1 MRRKGT
7 SETIS
12 PQDIS
17 GKIFEYLEERFGLE
31 RDLFKGYR
39 MYLASKGRI
48 YLGPRSF
55 PDMPKIA
62 TIGLLIARVNG
73 SVKPST
79 NLLQVMG
86 HHVKKND
93 VELTREQAIAYANG
107 QDIKLE
113 PRQLSSLKDGYILLR
128 YLSAPLGCG
137 LLQLGG
143 VKNMLPKAK
152 RLALR
157 FI

>member
-12 PQDIS
+12 PQDLS
-17 GKIFEYLEERFGLE
+17 GKVLDYLEGRFGLHP
-31 RDLFKGYR
+31 DLFKDYR

-48 YLGPRSF
+48 YMGPRNV
-55 PDMPKIA
+55 PGMPKIA

-86 HHVKKND
+86 LHVTKSD
-93 VELTREQAIAYANG
+93 VELTKEQALIFAKG
-107 QDIKLE
+107 QDVKLS
-113 PRQLSSLKDGYILLR
+113 PAQLSSLRDGYILMR
-128 YLSAPLGCG
+128 FQTFPLGCG
-137 LLQLGG
+137 LLQLGN
-143 VKNMLPKAK
+143 VKNQLPKAK
-152 RLALR
+152 RLALK